1 MGRGASTNSIPEI
14 ENARFLFVI
23 GSNTTEAHPVL
34 ALRIKKAV
42 RNGATLVVA
51 DPRKIWLTKLAT
63 RHLQLRPGTDVWLL
77 NAMMHTILAEGLQ
90 NEEYIRELTE
100 DFDAVREVVARYS
113 PEDAEKVTGVP
124 ADDIRAT
131 AREYASERHAAIF
144 YTLGITEHACGVDN
158 IWSLSNLV
166 LMTGH
171 LGYESTGLNA
181 LRGQNN
187 VQGLNDSGANPS
199 YLPGYQPVD
208 DPEVWQKF
216 SDAWGVEVPKATGY
230 RLDQMMSGLHDDRV
244 KAMYLIGENP
254 AQTEPNAH
262 HVEEGL
268 GNLEFLISQDIFLHD
283 MTRKHADVVFPAS
296 SFAEKDGTFTNTERR
311 ISRVREGAPLPGNAK
326 GDREIVILMAKALG
340 ANWPEYPDAES
351 VWNELADLAPNW
363 YGVRYDRI
371 EENGVQWPVT
381 EIGGPDTPHLHAPA
395 PARPPGKG
403 KFFPV
408 EYQRPI
414 EEPDSEYPLV
424 LSTGRTLYHY
434 NSATMT
440 MRESGITDKQVE
452 PFFEISAEDASALG
466 LAQDDLARLVSR
478 RGALEARAHISDRVF
493 PGLVWM
499 ALHFAEQKVNWL
511 THDVTDSLIGTPEF
525 KVSAVRVERAGR
537 LATVCCK
544 LSVNDTL
551 APAAVEPHLEGR
563 FGKPYLYEPECA
575 STQQLLLGSELAR
588 GRRRRHGSPDRRS
601 GEVGAC
607 VGRAGRK
614 LGAHLGPPRAAA
626 RAAAARA
633 LARRRSCGGGDD
645 RGRSGALG
653 PGQVAERRDA
663 EPPQGRRRPLRALRR
678 DRRRRHRD
686 QREPDPG
693 RAPPRRPHR
702 AGVAANRDRDD
713 LRPCGPA
720 RIAALASRAHVRR
733 LARGRA
739 RRDLRRAR
747 RA

>member
-1 MGRGASTNSIPEI
+1 LGRGASSNSIPEI

-42 RNGATLVVA
+42 RNGGTLVVA
-51 DPRKIWLTKLAT
+51 DPRKIWLTKLAK

-77 NAMMHTILAEGLQ
+77 NAMMHTILTEDLQ
-90 NEEYIRELTE
+90 DEDYIRDFTD
-100 DFDAVREVVARYS
+100 DFDAVREVVMRYS
-113 PEDAEKVTGVP
+113 PEQAEQMTGV
-124 ADDIRAT
+124 AAEDIRAT

-187 VQGLNDSGANPS
+187 VQGLNDSGANPM
-199 YLPGYQPVD
+199 YLPGYQSVD
-208 DPEVWQKF
+208 DPEIRERFEERWEA
-216 SDAWGVEVPKATGY
+216 SIPTTTGY

-244 KAMYLIGENP
+244 KALYLIGENP

-268 GNLEFLISQDIFLHD
+268 GNLDFLISQDIFMND
-283 MTRKHADVVFPAS
+283 MSAKHADVIFPAS

-311 ISRVREGAPLPGNAK
+311 VSRVREAAPLPGDAK
-326 GDREIVILMAKALG
+326 GDREIVLLMAKALG
-340 ANWPEYPDAES
+340 CDWPEYPDAES

-363 YGVRYDRI
+363 NGLRYDRI
-371 EENGVQWPVT
+371 EENGMQWPVLDREHPGT
-381 EIGGPDTPHLHAPA
+381 QYLHAPA
-395 PARPPGKG
+395 PARAGGRG

-440 MRESGITDKQVE
+440 MRESGITDKQE
-452 PFFEISAEDASALG
+452 DPFFEITEEDAVALG
-466 LAQDDLARLVSR
+466 LGEGDWARLVSR
-478 RGALEARAHISDRVF
+478 RGELQAKVQISDRVF

-511 THDVTDSLIGTPEF
+511 THDVGDPLIGTPEF
-525 KVSAVRVERAGR
+525 KISAVRVER
-537 LATVCCK
+537 V
-544 LSVNDTL
+544 
-551 APAAVEPHLEGR
+551 
-563 FGKPYLYEPECA
+563 
-575 STQQLLLGSELAR
+575 
-588 GRRRRHGSPDRRS
+588 
-601 GEVGAC
+601 
-607 VGRAGRK
+607 
-614 LGAHLGPPRAAA
+614 
-626 RAAAARA
+626 
-633 LARRRSCGGGDD
+633 
-645 RGRSGALG
+645 
-653 PGQVAERRDA
+653 
-663 EPPQGRRRPLRALRR
+663 
-678 DRRRRHRD
+678 
-686 QREPDPG
+686 
-693 RAPPRRPHR
+693 
-702 AGVAANRDRDD
+702 
-713 LRPCGPA
+713 
-720 RIAALASRAHVRR
+720 
-733 LARGRA
+733 
-739 RRDLRRAR
+739 
-747 RA
+747 